1 VLINTGKSGQLRFF
15 VANSS
20 GIFGNIGLRLLMDND
35 KILWKGLRQGDKEML
50 VALYKKYYH
59 SLLFIGLR
67 EIKDAHL
74 VKDAIQQLFLYL
86 WEKRATIE
94 EANNVKTYLITSFLR
109 RLTSDWKKS
118 GKTGTLQVVWN
129 NYSEDPQPNPE
140 EELIRKDQQ
149 THLFK
154 LLMNHI
160 NELPNR
166 QRELI
171 VLKFYEGLSYEEIV
185 QRTGLSHR
193 TVYNKIHEALKK
205 LKLDMV
211 ASQPS
216 HSAALL
222 RLVAVLASSATLA

>member
-1 VLINTGKSGQLRFF
+1 
-15 VANSS
+15 
-20 GIFGNIGLRLLMDND
+20 MDND
-35 KILWKGLRQGDKEML
+35 KIMWKGLQQGDKEMFL
-50 VALYKKYYH
+50 ALYKKYYH
-59 SLLFIGLR
+59 PLLFIGLK
-67 EIKDAHL
+67 EIKDGQL

-94 EANNVKTYLITSFLR
+94 AANNVKTYLVTSFLR
-109 RLTSDWKKS
+109 KLTSDWKKS
-118 GKTGTLQVVWN
+118 GKSGSLQVVWN

-140 EELIRKDQQ
+140 EKLIRKDQQ
-149 THLFK
+149 NHLFK
-154 LLMNHI
+154 LLMNYI

-171 VLKFYEGLSYEEIV
+171 VLRFYEGLTYEEIV

-211 ASQPS
+211 ASQPN

-222 RLVAVLASSATLA
+222 SLIAVLASSATLS